1 MCLRLKSIFTLAK
14 TAKEDII
21 VYKKLNIKRKTII
34 NRMSELQNG
43 DSFEGLIDG
52 KKCKGRIFIS
62 RYNGIE
68 LLVIDENTN
77 EIIERISFSNYFS
90 FAHKPEISKI
100 IINGEVVFN
109 VAIDSYETP
118 YRDFEV
124 EIGETYTSKLIKK
137 SYSVDVG
144 LHSFEK
150 LNDTI
155 IGGYG
160 EVIVKC
166 IIPKGSRYYKGT
178 FDGNISY
185 ASDTLT
191 YLKIIY

>member
-77 EIIERISFSNYFS
+77 EI
-90 FAHKPEISKI
+90 
-100 IINGEVVFN
+100 
-109 VAIDSYETP
+109 
-118 YRDFEV
+118 
-124 EIGETYTSKLIKK
+124 
-137 SYSVDVG
+137 G
-144 LHSFEK
+144 L
-150 LNDTI
+150 
-155 IGGYG
+155 
-160 EVIVKC
+160 
-166 IIPKGSRYYKGT
+166 
-178 FDGNISY
+178 
-185 ASDTLT
+185 
-191 YLKIIY
+191 